1 VVVASGQS
9 AVERVGTE
17 RFDLVFTDLA
27 MPGMTGWQVARAVK
41 ARAPEVRVVLM
52 SGFGVEVAPD
62 ELQANGV
69 DLVLAKPLQIRDVMT
84 AVSAIVRARG
94 QGDGQS

>member
-1 VVVASGQS
+1 
-9 AVERVGTE
+9 
-17 RFDLVFTDLA
+17 
-27 MPGMTGWQVARAVK
+27 
-41 ARAPEVRVVLM
+41 M